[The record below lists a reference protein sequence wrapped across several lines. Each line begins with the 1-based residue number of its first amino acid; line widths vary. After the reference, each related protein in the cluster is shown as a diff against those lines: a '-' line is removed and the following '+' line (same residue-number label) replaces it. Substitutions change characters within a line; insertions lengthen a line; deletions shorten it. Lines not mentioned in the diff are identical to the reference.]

1 MRRAEWTLLTAAG
14 LAGGLIAGL
23 LIGMPLGQIVNA
35 MIVTAAVTCLVG
47 GVLGGAQAIGLR
59 RILRRPLWW
68 IVATTV
74 GIGAGLA
81 AGVVLVEQIGIALTG
96 VRPNVARLAMGPR
109 ALSMIAL
116 GLVAGS
122 IVGAAQWLVLRAQ
135 RAGVQHWIP
144 ASGLALAAAFA
155 GSSLLLDAAGLRLG
169 SPAGVIAFVLASGLG
184 FGLLTSGPLVS
195 RPAGSPPSS

>member
-68 IVATTV
+68 IAATTV

-81 AGVVLVEQIGIALTG
+81 AGVVLVEQVGIALTG
-96 VRPNVARLAMGPR
+96 VRPNVARLALGPR
-109 ALSMIAL
+109 TLSMIAL
-116 GLVAGS
+116 GLVAGT
-122 IVGAAQWLVLRAQ
+122 IVGAAQWIVLRAQ
-135 RAGVQHWIP
+135 RAAVRHWIP

-155 GSSLLLDAAGLRLG
+155 AGSLLLGAAGLRLG
-169 SPAGVIAFVLASGLG
+169 SPAGVITFVLASGIG
-184 FGLLTSGPLVS
+184 FGLLTSGRLVH
-195 RPAGSPPSS
+195 